1 VPTQQARPAGDA
13 SPGSNASATPPDR
26 GVRAATASRV
36 SGFTLVEAVI
46 TLLVLSILSAF
57 AVNGYTSFVKRAR
70 AAEALEQLDRFRTRM
85 EKAFQDNGN
94 YGVGTCA
101 VPLPTG
107 VEQFGYSCVLSSANQ
122 AFSASAIGAGTVSG
136 YQFSIN
142 DQGLRRTDAFP
153 GAIVPADCW
162 MVEKNRCR

>member
-1 VPTQQARPAGDA
+1 VSTQQGRRSGTTSVA
-13 SPGSNASATPPDR
+13 SSPRTAHIG
-26 GVRAATASRV
+26 RAAGV
-36 SGFTLVEAVI
+36 TLVEVII

-57 AVNGYTSFVKRAR
+57 AVNGYNSFVRRAR
-70 AAEALEQLDRFRTRM
+70 AGEALEQLDRYRTRM

-101 VPLPTG
+101 VILPTG
-107 VEQFGYSCVLSSANQ
+107 VDQFGYSCVLSSANQ
-122 AFSASAIGAGTVSG
+122 AFSASAIGSGTVSG

-153 GAIVPADCW
+153 GATVPADCW
-162 MVEKNRCR
+162 MVEKNRCQ